1 VWTRLKEAKEK
12 VDEATLARDQ
22 VLARESGLE
31 KELALMRQKALDL
44 QADCQQTLSAELKS
58 LQEANAKEL
67 AAHQH
72 EVDTLEEKVAVME
85 SDLSLARRDIRT
97 LEAEKATLQQAITS
111 SHRADS
117 DSEIRLMEA
126 ERSRDIAEERAASN
140 QRAAQL
146 AAQEWERERSHL
158 VAVAQESEQRL
169 QQSSSSETA
178 YRSETR
184 HLQER
189 LDLVEK
195 ALRTSKREKTEGMVP
210 ERALRGASGD
220 LASAMAQSLQRER
233 EQSQKEAEIQ
243 LHALA
248 QRLEQVPEPRLKLGI
263 KLHALAQ
270 RVEQVPEPRLKLEI
284 QLHALAQRL
293 EQAIETQRKSAEDSE
308 TMLASKD
315 KMLAKYREEARQAT
329 LHLQKVAGEM
339 QTAVEVA
346 DRRAK
351 QAEAETKALRSSIEA
366 FQEDA
371 LSWKQAEK
379 SLVPRCE
386 KAEKQVVALSAQ
398 AKELVKSEEEL
409 MKNRQELNAAL
420 DRSRLDQSRLD
431 RKLQA
436 ANQKADQ
443 LRRQLETA
451 HMSSLKSY
459 PHVGSRKSQRTDATK
474 KLPQVDIGGVQPKSD
489 PDTDE

>member
-248 QRLEQVPEPRLKLGI
+248 QRLEQ
-263 KLHALAQ
+263 
-270 RVEQVPEPRLKLEI
+270 
-284 QLHALAQRL
+284 
-293 EQAIETQRKSAEDSE
+293 AIETQRKSAEDSE